1 MLICILRRGKYPAKR
16 ATESQVQAPVELRK
30 AVSRRDGGRERV
42 MIGVGPYRK
51 VSLKLRRLTNN
62 NKRGKPDKV
71 VADISLEVWRYE

>member
-1 MLICILRRGKYPAKR
+1 
-16 ATESQVQAPVELRK
+16 
-30 AVSRRDGGRERV
+30 